1 MKRTLTLLG
10 LVASTALAQAGSA
23 AGAPVLAA
31 SPSLSS
37 SLAEWAMAAPGA
49 ASSVRQYQLANGMQ
63 LIVQPDKRA
72 PTAVNMVWVRVGSM
86 DEVDGTSG
94 IAHVVEHM
102 MFKGSA
108 KVAPGDFS
116 RKVAALGGRENAFT
130 NRDYTGYY
138 QQIPANKLREVMA
151 LEADRFAS
159 NQWPD
164 AEFTKEIE
172 VVKEERRMR
181 TEDNPRSML
190 MEQLMATVF
199 QASPYHR
206 PVVGWMDDLHAMTA
220 DDVRQFQ
227 KAWYQPAN
235 AVIVIAGDVDPEQVK
250 VWAEE
255 SYGQIPARAVPVRKP
270 RPEPAQIGVRRIE
283 VKQPAEQA
291 FVAMAYRVPAF
302 QNLAQPGEQDRD
314 ALALTVLSA
323 VLDGYDGARLE
334 RALVQGK
341 GRVADGAGS
350 SASVFGRGPALFM
363 LSGVPAK
370 GHTAAEVEKA
380 LRGQI
385 QRIAKEGVQ
394 ASELE
399 RVKTQWMAS
408 NVYERDSVFSQ
419 AQTLGSYWI
428 MGMPV
433 DAEDQVLR
441 QLMAVTAEQVQSVAR
456 RYFGDDQLTV
466 GVLVPQ
472 PLAGKKPRPAS
483 AAAAGGDLH

>member
-31 SPSLSS
+31 SPPLSS

-151 LEADRFAS
+151 LEADRFAN

-190 MEQLMATVF
+190 MEQLLATVF
-199 QASPYHR
+199 QASAYHR
-206 PVVGWMDDLHAMTA
+206 PVVGWMDDLNAMTA

-227 KAWYQPAN
+227 KAWYTPAT

-250 VWAEE
+250 TWAEE
-255 SYGQIPARAVPVRKP
+255 TYGQIPAHAVPVRKP
-270 RPEPAQIGVRRIE
+270 RNEPAQIGVRRIE

-302 QNLAQPGEQDRD
+302 RNLAHPSEQDRD

-370 GHTAAEVEKA
+370 GHSAAEVEKA

-433 DAEDQVLR
+433 DAEDQLLR
-441 QLMAVTAEQVQSVAR
+441 QLMAVTAEQVQSVAQ

-483 AAAAGGDLH
+483 AAAGGDLH

>member
-10 LVASTALAQAGSA
+10 LVASAALAQAGSA
-23 AGAPVLAA
+23 DAPAT
-31 SPSLSS
+31 PSVSS
-37 SLAEWAMAAPGA
+37 SLAEWAVAAPGA
-49 ASSVRQYQLANGMQ
+49 ASSVRQYQLSNGMQ

-94 IAHVVEHM
+94 VAHVVEHM

-138 QQIPANKLREVMA
+138 QQIPANKLQEVMA

-181 TEDNPRSML
+181 TEDQPRSVL
-190 MEQLMATVF
+190 MEQMMATVF
-199 QASPYHR
+199 QSSPYRR
-206 PVVGWMDDLHAMTA
+206 PVVGWMDDLDAMTP

-227 KAWYQPAN
+227 KAWYVPAN
-235 AVIVIAGDVDPEQVK
+235 AVIVIAGDVDPDQVK
-250 VWAEE
+250 VWAEAT
-255 SYGQIPARAVPVRKP
+255 YGQIPARAVPTRKP
-270 RPEPAQIGVRRIE
+270 RTEPAQIGVRRIE

-291 FVAMAYRVPAF
+291 FVAMAYRAPAYR
-302 QNLAQPGEQDRD
+302 NLAQPTAEDRD
-314 ALALTVLSA
+314 ALALLVLSA

-341 GRVADGAGS
+341 GRVADAAGS

-363 LSGVPAK
+363 LTGVPAK

-385 QRIAKEGVQ
+385 QRIAKDGVQ
-394 ASELE
+394 AAELE

-408 NVYERDSVFSQ
+408 NVYERDSVFAQ
-419 AQTLGSYWI
+419 AQSLGSYWT

-441 QLMAVTAEQVQSVAR
+441 QLMAVTAEQVHSVAR

-472 PLAGKKPRPAS
+472 PLAGKKPRPAAPVS
-483 AAAAGGDLH
+483 GDLH